1 MNKLFLQ
8 EVLQMKKIS
17 VPWFA
22 GSVAAWDML
31 FDIPIPRVIR
41 DVCYKKEVTPLETA
55 IGFVT
60 VGIIFGAVLALFN
73 GILICSW
80 INRYVAAGIFAVAAT
95 FLCEFKDSARGLRLL
110 ISAVSRKIGGE
121 DWCDCVLE
129 ASAFD
134 HSFEKT
140 SGSMPALLIILLEL
154 LCFAALGYTRNAF
167 WCVAVFAGACTI
179 QMLFA
184 TLPRTLGQ
192 EPFLCIPSEKR
203 LSMWYLPIAA
213 ACVLIFFYPAA
224 GVVAAALVGGL
235 GQMIHKDFILT
246 STPVTADVIT
256 LCGKM
261 TELILLFCGL
271 LFVL

>member
-1 MNKLFLQ
+1 M
-8 EVLQMKKIS
+8 LQMKKIS

-22 GSVAAWDML
+22 GSIAAWDML
-31 FDIPIPRVIR
+31 FDIPVPRVIR
-41 DVCYKKEVTPLETA
+41 DICFKKEVSPLEIA
-55 IGFVT
+55 VGFVA
-60 VGIIFGAVLALFN
+60 VGIIFGTALALCN

-80 INRYVAAGIFAVAAT
+80 INRYVAAGIFAVGAA

-110 ISAVSRKIGGE
+110 ISAISRKFGGE

-129 ASAFD
+129 ASATD
-134 HSFEKT
+134 HSFERT

-154 LCFAALGYTRNAF
+154 LCFGALAYTLNAF

-184 TLPRTLGQ
+184 TLPRTAGL
-192 EPFLCIPSEKR
+192 EPFLCSPSEKR
-203 LSMWYLPIAA
+203 MKMWYLPIAA

-224 GVVAAALVGGL
+224 GVVAAALIGGL

-256 LCGKM
+256 LCGKI
-261 TELILLFCGL
+261 TELVLLFCGL